1 MEKIDRLGWAA
12 GISFSTYG
20 LRAGVRVSD
29 PAVLDR
35 VADALPPGWEPA
47 CSPFVDYLYSLK
59 VGGSDARGKV
69 RTFTLLY
76 FGLQRVARTMNL
88 GEALDGLEAH
98 LQWQVATNAYNRVIV
113 HAGVVG
119 WQGRAILIPGY
130 SRAGKST
137 LVAELLK
144 RGATYYSDEYA
155 VLDARGM
162 VHPYARRLSLR
173 QEGDLPSFRRS
184 AEDFG
189 APTGGAPIPVG
200 VVAVAKHRPGARWRP
215 RSLTTGQTVWELL
228 NCTLTAEKQP
238 DAALNVLQRAA
249 SGATGLKG
257 FRGEAAQTA
266 ELLLEQVQQAAV
278 PAFADARSGGHL
290 LVA

>member
-12 GISFSTYG
+12 GMSFSTYG

-35 VADALPPGWEPA
+35 VAEVLPPEWEPA

-59 VGGSDARGKV
+59 VGGADPRGKV

-76 FGLQRVARTMNL
+76 FGLQRLARTMDL
-88 GEALDGLEAH
+88 GEALDVLENH
-98 LQWQVATNAYNRVIV
+98 LQWQVATNAHNRVIV
-113 HAGVVG
+113 HAGVVA
-119 WQGRAILIPGY
+119 WQGRAIVIPGY

-155 VLDARGM
+155 VLDARGQ

-173 QEGDLPSFRRS
+173 HEGDRPSLRRS

-189 APTGGAPIPVG
+189 APSGRAPVPVG
-200 VVAVAKHRPGARWRP
+200 AVVVARHRPGARWRP
-215 RSLTTGQTVWELL
+215 RPLTTGQTVWELL
-228 NCTLTAEKQP
+228 NCTLSAQKQP
-238 DAALNVLQRAA
+238 DAALTVLQRAA
-249 SGATGLKG
+249 DGATGLKG

-266 ELLLEQVQQAAV
+266 ELLLGQVRPAGAGAGASLLAA
-278 PAFADARSGGHL
+278 
-290 LVA
+290 

>member
-35 VADALPPGWEPA
+35 VADVLPPGWEPA
-47 CSPFVDYLYSLK
+47 PAPFVDFLYSLK
-59 VGGSDARGKV
+59 VGGGDPRGRM

-76 FGLQRVARTMNL
+76 FGLHRIVRTMDL
-88 GEALDGLEAH
+88 DVALDALESH
-98 LQWQVATNAYNRVIV
+98 LRLQVALYAPDRVLI
-113 HAGVVG
+113 HAGAVG
-119 WQGRAILIPGY
+119 WRGRAIVLPGY

-155 VLDARGM
+155 VLDANGM
-162 VHPYARRLSLR
+162 VHPFARPLSLR
-173 QEGDLPSFRRS
+173 QQGDLPPLRRS
-184 AEDFG
+184 AADFG
-189 APTGGAPIPVG
+189 APTGSEPIPVG
-200 VVAVAKHRPGARWRP
+200 VVAVTKHRPGASWRP
-215 RSLTTGQTVWELL
+215 RRLTAGQGVWELMD
-228 NCTLTAEKQP
+228 CTLTAQQQP
-238 DAALNVLQRAA
+238 DAALNALERAVA
-249 SGATGLKG
+249 GATVLKG
-257 FRGEAAQTA
+257 FRGEAAETA
-266 ELLLEQVQQAAV
+266 DMLLQQVEA
-278 PAFADARSGGHL
+278 PALTGRPL

>member
-1 MEKIDRLGWAA
+1 MAKIDRLGWAA

-35 VADALPPGWEPA
+35 VADVLPPGWEPA

-59 VGGSDARGKV
+59 VGGADPRGKV

-76 FGLQRVARTMNL
+76 FGLQRVARTMDL
-88 GEALDGLEAH
+88 DEALDVLEAH
-98 LQWQVATNAYNRVIV
+98 LQWQVATNAHNRVIV
-113 HAGVVG
+113 HAGAVG

-137 LVAELLK
+137 LVAELIK

-155 VLDARGM
+155 VLDARGL

-173 QEGDLPSFRRS
+173 QQGGLPSLRRS
-184 AEDFG
+184 AADFG
-189 APTGGAPIPVG
+189 APTGSDPIPVG
-200 VVAVAKHRPGARWRP
+200 VVAVARHRAGATWRP
-215 RSLTTGQTVWELL
+215 RRLTAGQGVWELMD
-228 NCTLTAEKQP
+228 CTLTAEKQP
-238 DAALNVLQRAA
+238 EAALNALQRAVA
-249 SGATGLKG
+249 GATVLKG

-266 ELLLEQVQQAAV
+266 ELLLEQVQTAQAPDPV
-278 PAFADARSGGHL
+278 ARGRL